1 MRRKRTKSFKG
12 KVSCHVLSFRRS
24 FSARKW
30 VDSGIESGRKKA
42 YGISNVS
49 RSRDLPFPYPEDL
62 VIALPRMALYI
73 RKNME
78 INNIYKKYTDEQ
90 NHAVYS
96 IDESFVDVTD
106 SLCKGRKRAGEN
118 VSIETDELA
127 NVRV

>member
-1 MRRKRTKSFKG
+1 M
-12 KVSCHVLSFRRS
+12 
-24 FSARKW
+24 
-30 VDSGIESGRKKA
+30 
-42 YGISNVS
+42 
-49 RSRDLPFPYPEDL
+49 
-62 VIALPRMALYI
+62 IALPRMALYI